1 MYDFYAFLSRMKYI
15 KRWAL
20 MRSVVEEN
28 IAEHSLQVAVLAHA
42 LSVINNKYL
51 GGNVNAGEVALL
63 AQYHEAAEVILGDLP
78 TPVKYFN
85 SGIKTAYKQL
95 EDMAAKRLVKMLPAE
110 LEGEYEKYIRPD
122 TSSYEYKIVKAADKL
137 SAYLKCI
144 EELKSGNLEFKK
156 AKETIE
162 ADLNAN
168 EMPELKIFM
177 EKFLPSFEKTLDEL
191 S

>member
-1 MYDFYAFLSRMKYI
+1 MYDFYAFLSRMRYI
-15 KRWAL
+15 KRWSL

-28 IAEHSLQVAVLAHA
+28 IAEHSQQVAVLAHA
-42 LSVINNKYL
+42 LALINNKYL
-51 GGNVNAGEVALL
+51 GGNINVGEVVMLS
-63 AQYHEAAEVILGDLP
+63 QYHEAAEVILGDLP
-78 TPVKYFN
+78 TPVKYYN
-85 SGIKTAYKQL
+85 TDIKTAYKQL
-95 EDMAAKRLVKMLPAE
+95 EEMAANRLVKMLPPE
-110 LEGEYEKYIRPD
+110 LECEYEKYIRPD

-162 ADLNAN
+162 ADLNAKQ
-168 EMPELKIFM
+168 MPELKIFM